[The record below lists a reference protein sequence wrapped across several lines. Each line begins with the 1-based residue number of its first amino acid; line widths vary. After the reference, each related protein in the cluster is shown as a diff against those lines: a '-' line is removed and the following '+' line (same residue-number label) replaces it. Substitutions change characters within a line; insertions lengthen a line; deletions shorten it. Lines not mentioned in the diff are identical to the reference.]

1 MSHTTGDKTKGVTVS
16 TVSTPSKTAEQKE
29 KRPHSEVAE
38 SSFGD
43 ELASIQKQLDQMCTD
58 IHQTRDDLKNLMS
71 KEEMKTFITSTVD
84 KITHEMKI
92 QLEAKFTEKAETEVV
107 KIVNDKINDKIDE
120 RLAQVDSR
128 LDLLT
133 YENVKLREE
142 VDELKK

>member
-58 IHQTRDDLKNLMS
+58 IHQTRDDLIFLGLIFLGQGAS
-71 KEEMKTFITSTVD
+71 QWD
-84 KITHEMKI
+84 
-92 QLEAKFTEKAETEVV
+92 
-107 KIVNDKINDKIDE
+107 
-120 RLAQVDSR
+120 R
-128 LDLLT
+128 
-133 YENVKLREE
+133 NV
-142 VDELKK
+142 